1 MSYLEFGATQTEKQ
15 FFLCLDI
22 PRRYAIQCSL
32 LVRGVTCIHLGFQ
45 KSKIKKRKNNN
56 QNMSFGLIGVGLLRR
71 KGLGFRVLI
80 LSFFMSEWLKDMFL
94 ASS

>member
-45 KSKIKKRKNNN
+45 KSKNVKITTKKK
-56 QNMSFGLIGVGLLRR
+56 V
-71 KGLGFRVLI
+71 LG
-80 LSFFMSEWLKDMFL
+80 
-94 ASS
+94 

>member
-45 KSKIKKRKNNN
+45 KLKNVKITTKKK
-56 QNMSFGLIGVGLLRR
+56 SFGLIGVGLLRR

-80 LSFFMSEWLKDMFL
+80 LSFFMSEWLKDMFP

>member
-45 KSKIKKRKNNN
+45 KSKFKKRKNNN
-56 QNMSFGLIGVGLLRR
+56 QNMSFGLNRGGASPE
-71 KGLGFRVLI
+71 KGFRV
-80 LSFFMSEWLKDMFL
+80 SRSNFKFFHE
-94 ASS
+94 